1 MATSKMPWP
10 GLYPHL
16 LRVFFLTALLLSV
29 SGHINETQVLL
40 VQIHPGGCAYTFC
53 LQGAPS

>member
-1 MATSKMPWP
+1 MATSKMSWP
-10 GLYPHL
+10 VAVSPPP
-16 LRVFFLTALLLSV
+16 ALLLSV

-53 LQGAPS
+53 LHGAPS